1 MQVYLVGGAVRD
13 ELLGLPV
20 SERDWVVVGATP
32 DELLRQGYKAA
43 GRDFPVFLHPETR
56 EEYALARLE
65 RKVAPGYRGFTTE
78 FSPAVS
84 LRDDL
89 RRRDLTINA
98 MARAADGQ
106 LVDPYGGQ
114 ADLRAHLLRH
124 VSDAFIED
132 PVRILRT
139 ARFAARFAA
148 LGFTVAPET
157 RALMS
162 RMVSAGEAGALVSE
176 RVWRE
181 LERALGEPC
190 PTRFFEVLADC
201 GALQVVLPE
210 LAPQLD
216 FAAFNADSATRRAA
230 TPGGSAAALAALAM
244 AANLDAPN
252 TVRWAALVANLHTEQ
267 LEALCARLRAP
278 NEFRE
283 LALLAARLG
292 VHLTGS
298 GKTPAQLS
306 ADPEWLLTLYEQGDA
321 FRRPERFELWLQV
334 LAVRAQSVGVA
345 TPAVEKLGARLHAAL
360 ASAAAVRLTAADLL
374 ELQGPAI
381 ATRLRTLRLAA
392 LV

>member
-43 GRDFPVFLHPETR
+43 GRDFPVFLHPETH

-65 RKVAPGYRGFTTE
+65 RKVAPGYRGFATE
-78 FSPAVS
+78 FSPTVS
-84 LRDDL
+84 LADDL

-114 ADLRAHLLRH
+114 ADLRARLLRH
-124 VSDAFIED
+124 VSDAFMED

-139 ARFAARFAA
+139 ARFAARFAL
-148 LGFTVAPET
+148 LGFTVAPQT
-157 RALMS
+157 AALMS
-162 RMVSAGEAGALVSE
+162 RMVSAGEAAALVSE

-181 LERALGEPC
+181 LERALAEPR

-201 GALQVVLPE
+201 AALQVVLPE

-216 FAAFNADSATRRAA
+216 FSTFNADAAARRAA
-230 TPGGSAAALAALAM
+230 TSGGPPVALAALAL
-244 AANLDAPN
+244 AAELGAP
-252 TVRWAALVANLHTEQ
+252 TAVRWAALVADLHSEQ
-267 LEALCARLRAP
+267 IEALCTRLRAP
-278 NEFRE
+278 GEFRD

-292 VHLTGS
+292 RHVQGG
-298 GKTPAQLS
+298 GKPLEQLL
-306 ADPEWLLTLYEQGDA
+306 ADPQWLLTLYELGDA
-321 FRRPERFELWLQV
+321 FRRPQRFEQWLQM
-334 LAVRAQSVGVA
+334 LTIRAQSVA
-345 TPAVEKLGARLHAAL
+345 LPAPAVAALSARLRTAL
-360 ASAAAVRLTAADLL
+360 SNAAAVHLSAADLRGL
-374 ELQGPAI
+374 SGPAL

-392 LV
+392 LH

>member
-13 ELLGLPV
+13 ELLGRPV
-20 SERDWVVVGATP
+20 TERDWVVVGATP
-32 DELLRQGYKAA
+32 EELLRLGYQPA
-43 GRDFPVFLHPETR
+43 GRDFPVFLHPQTH

-78 FSPAVS
+78 FSPQVS
-84 LRDDL
+84 LADDL

-106 LVDPYGGQ
+106 LIDPYGGQ

-124 VSDAFIED
+124 VSEAFVED

-148 LGFTVAPET
+148 LGFTVAPQT

-181 LERALGEPC
+181 LERALAEPC
-190 PTRFFEVLADC
+190 PTRFFEELAEC
-201 GALQVVLPE
+201 GALPVVLPE

-216 FAAFNADSATRRAA
+216 LAAFRADTAARRAA
-230 TPGGSAAALAALAM
+230 TPGGPAAALAALAL
-244 AANLDAPN
+244 AARLGAPSS
-252 TVRWAALVANLHTEQ
+252 VRWAALLADLHTEQ
-267 LEALCARLRAP
+267 IEALCTRLRAP
-278 NEFRE
+278 NGFRE
-283 LALLAARLG
+283 LAVLAARLG
-292 VHLTGS
+292 RHLHS
-298 GKTPAQLS
+298 GGKRTEQLS
-306 ADPEWLLTLYEQGDA
+306 ADPQWLLTLYELGDA

-334 LAVRAQSVGVA
+334 LAIRAQSAG
-345 TPAVEKLGARLHAAL
+345 TPLPAVTALVARWRGGLAA
-360 ASAAAVRLTAADLL
+360 AAAVRLPAAQLLDLP
-374 ELQGPAI
+374 GPAI
-381 ATRLRTLRLAA
+381 AQRLRAARLAA
-392 LV
+392 LG